1 MSNTQAKESICIQM
15 NLYEQATFT
24 SKRLCILIMLSLTG
38 QGSGGF
44 NEQNKLRSKEP
55 EAWKHGTD

>member
-1 MSNTQAKESICIQM
+1 MHFDYA
-15 NLYEQATFT
+15 
-24 SKRLCILIMLSLTG
+24 LTYRAG
-38 QGSGGF
+38 GWGF